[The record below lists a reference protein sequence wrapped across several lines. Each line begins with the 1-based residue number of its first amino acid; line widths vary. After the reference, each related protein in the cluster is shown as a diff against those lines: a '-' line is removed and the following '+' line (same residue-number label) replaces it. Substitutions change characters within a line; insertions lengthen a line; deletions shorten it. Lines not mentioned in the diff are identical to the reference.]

1 MTTEHQL
8 RLQHQQERESLIQE
22 QGAER
27 EQILTQQQGR
37 MQEQQAAFMQ
47 LQVEYQQEP
56 TAAREHAILMT
67 QQSIQHLQE
76 LFHQQ
81 QSHVL
86 ERHQHDQLRLQERQW
101 HQEQLLLQQLQ
112 QQRLQQIG
120 IQPLSPSALSPGTPG
135 QGQGQGLGNHYF
147 GYQGQQQ
154 HSQHPQ
160 QYVHHSPQQQHQQQQ
175 QLQQQPLQQQ
185 QHQQQEQYQ
194 QQQDLQHQ
202 PLQHRCS
209 DTEAMDVD
217 DEATLLS
224 IASTI
229 TSLRQHSS
237 RPDASSIGSWALD
250 SVSSSSKDRG
260 FEAVVVLDTNVL
272 LSHLNFLRSLVAVCD
287 TKYNGANSH
296 TKAVFIVPWVVIQEL
311 DGLKVDRGRRGGEV
325 DVVDKA
331 RRAIKYIQD
340 ELEKPENKRSLRG
353 QKIGECLEKRET
365 NDDYILDCCQY
376 FQSELGTD
384 KKTKVTLFSNDRN
397 LCVKAMI
404 HEVATLSHGKIDFEV
419 EPVMAAIFGSKS
431 PKNSGTNRSSMETD
445 SSVLDASIHNPHN
458 ISGSGGVAKVGS
470 GKGTY
475 KTVVNQRELQRIKS
489 TSKVVS
495 APAGMDSRLF
505 ELTTHII
512 IRLRRYLE
520 FAVPDHLRSY
530 YGTEWKNR
538 TRFDD
543 NCTKPEDMQWDC
555 RRLAHPISLL
565 QTFWRPVFTD
575 LYHSASQSN
584 KARTHLDNLHTF
596 IKTWD
601 RVETFGLG
609 KVYKKDLTAFLDDV
623 DAILAGVLIKP
634 PSSSTPTELSP
645 EDIAARESMY
655 DAAIRIRTI
664 KDWKTHCSML
674 E

>member
-8 RLQHQQERESLIQE
+8 WLQHQQERESLIQE

-37 MQEQQAAFMQ
+37 MQEQQATFMQ

-56 TAAREHAILMT
+56 TAAREHAILMA

-120 IQPLSPSALSPGTPG
+120 IQPFPPSALSPGSPEHE
-135 QGQGQGLGNHYF
+135 LGNHYF

-154 HSQHPQ
+154 PQ
-160 QYVHHSPQQQHQQQQ
+160 QPQHQVHHSPQHQHQQ

-185 QHQQQEQYQ
+185 HQQQHQQKQY
-194 QQQDLQHQ
+194 LQHQ
-202 PLQHRCS
+202 LLQHQCS

-287 TKYNGANSH
+287 SKYIGANSR

-419 EPVMAAIFGSKS
+419 EPVMAVIFGSKI
-431 PKNSGTNRSSMETD
+431 PKNSETNRSSMETD
-445 SSVLDASIHNPHN
+445 SSVLDASIHNPYN
-458 ISGSGGVAKVGS
+458 TSASEGVAKVGS

-475 KTVVNQRELQRIKS
+475 KTIVNQRELQRIKS
-489 TSKVVS
+489 SSKVIS
-495 APAGMDSRLF
+495 APAGMDTRLF

-634 PSSSTPTELSP
+634 PSCSTPTDLNP
-645 EDIAARESMY
+645 EDIAARETMY
-655 DAAIRIRTI
+655 DAATRIRTI

>member
-1 MTTEHQL
+1 MTTELQL

-27 EQILTQQQGR
+27 EQVLTQQQGR
-37 MQEQQAAFMQ
+37 MQEQQAAYMQ
-47 LQVEYQQEP
+47 LQAEFQQDP
-56 TAAREHAILMT
+56 TAAREHAILMA

-76 LFHQQ
+76 LFHLQ

-101 HQEQLLLQQLQ
+101 HQEQLLLQQLHQ
-112 QQRLQQIG
+112 QQLQQIAT
-120 IQPLSPSALSPGTPG
+120 QPLSPSAHSPG
-135 QGQGQGLGNHYF
+135 QGLSNHYF
-147 GYQGQQQ
+147 GYQGQ
-154 HSQHPQ
+154 HPQ
-160 QYVHHSPQQQHQQQQ
+160 QQPQHLQHHVHQHSPQQQ
-175 QLQQQPLQQQ
+175 QQPSLQQQ
-185 QHQQQEQYQ
+185 QVQQPQVQQPQVQQPQAQQLHQQPQR
-194 QQQDLQHQ
+194 QH
-202 PLQHRCS
+202 S

-224 IASTI
+224 ITSTI
-229 TSLRQHSS
+229 SSLRQHSS

-250 SVSSSSKDRG
+250 SASSDRNG

-272 LSHLNFLRSLVAVCD
+272 LSHLNFLRSLVSVCD
-287 TKYNGANSH
+287 TKYNGTSSP

-311 DGLKVDRGRRGGEV
+311 DGLKMDRGRRGGEV

-340 ELEKPENKRSLRG
+340 ELERPENRRSLRG
-353 QKIGECLEKRET
+353 QKVGECLEKRET

-384 KKTKVTLFSNDRN
+384 KKIRVTLFSNDRN

-404 HEVATLSHGKIDFEV
+404 HEVATLSHGKIDFEI
-419 EPVMAAIFGSKS
+419 EPVMAAIFGAKS
-431 PKNSGTNRSSMETD
+431 PKGTVTNGLSMETD
-445 SSVLDASIHNPHN
+445 ASGLADSTHNPHN
-458 ISGSGGVAKVGS
+458 SSGSLVVKVGS

-489 TSKVVS
+489 SSKVIS
-495 APAGMDSRLF
+495 APQGMDPRLF

-520 FAVPDHLRSY
+520 FAVPEHLKAY
-530 YGTEWKNR
+530 YGTEWKSR
-538 TRFDD
+538 TKFDD
-543 NCTKPEDMQWDC
+543 MCTKPEDMQWDC
-555 RRLAHPISLL
+555 RRLTHPISLL
-565 QTFWRPVFTD
+565 QTYWRPVFTD

-584 KARTHLDNLHTF
+584 KARTHLDSLQTF

-609 KVYKKDLTAFLDDV
+609 KVYKKDLTSFLDDV

-634 PSSSTPTELSP
+634 PSSSSPTDLTS
-645 EDIAARESMY
+645 EDIEAREMMY
-655 DAAIRIRTI
+655 DAATRIRTI

>member
-47 LQVEYQQEP
+47 LQAEYQQEP

-135 QGQGQGLGNHYF
+135 QGQGLGNHYF
-147 GYQGQQQ
+147 GYQEQQQ

-194 QQQDLQHQ
+194 QQQHLQHQ

-229 TSLRQHSS
+229 TSLRQHLS

-250 SVSSSSKDRG
+250 SVSPSSKDGG

-353 QKIGECLEKRET
+353 QKIGECLEKREVCFT
-365 NDDYILDCCQY
+365 PI
-376 FQSELGTD
+376 
-384 KKTKVTLFSNDRN
+384 
-397 LCVKAMI
+397 
-404 HEVATLSHGKIDFEV
+404 
-419 EPVMAAIFGSKS
+419 
-431 PKNSGTNRSSMETD
+431 
-445 SSVLDASIHNPHN
+445 
-458 ISGSGGVAKVGS
+458 
-470 GKGTY
+470 
-475 KTVVNQRELQRIKS
+475 
-489 TSKVVS
+489 
-495 APAGMDSRLF
+495 
-505 ELTTHII
+505 
-512 IRLRRYLE
+512 
-520 FAVPDHLRSY
+520 
-530 YGTEWKNR
+530 
-538 TRFDD
+538 
-543 NCTKPEDMQWDC
+543 CT
-555 RRLAHPISLL
+555 
-565 QTFWRPVFTD
+565 
-575 LYHSASQSN
+575 
-584 KARTHLDNLHTF
+584 
-596 IKTWD
+596 
-601 RVETFGLG
+601 
-609 KVYKKDLTAFLDDV
+609 
-623 DAILAGVLIKP
+623 
-634 PSSSTPTELSP
+634 
-645 EDIAARESMY
+645 
-655 DAAIRIRTI
+655 
-664 KDWKTHCSML
+664 
-674 E
+674 

>member
-1 MTTEHQL
+1 MTTEAQL
-8 RLQHQQERESLIQE
+8 RLQHHQERESLSQE

-27 EQILTQQQGR
+27 EQILAQQQGR
-37 MQEQQAAFMQ
+37 MQEQQAAYMQ

-76 LFHQQ
+76 MFHQH

-120 IQPLSPSALSPGTPG
+120 IQPLSPSVVSPGNPE
-135 QGQGQGLGNHYF
+135 QGQGLGNHYF
-147 GYQGQQQ
+147 GYQGQHQQ
-154 HSQHPQ
+154 PHPQ
-160 QYVHHSPQQQHQQQQ
+160 QHVQHSPQQQ
-175 QLQQQPLQQQ
+175 QLLQQQ
-185 QHQQQEQYQ
+185 QHQQQQHQ
-194 QQQDLQHQ
+194 QQPPQQQLLHQQVQHQ
-202 PLQHRCS
+202 NS

-229 TSLRQHSS
+229 TNLRQHSS

-250 SVSSSSKDRG
+250 SASLSAKDSG

-272 LSHLNFLRSLVAVCD
+272 LSHLNFLRSLVSICD
-287 TKYNGANSH
+287 SKYNGASSR

-311 DGLKVDRGRRGGEV
+311 DGLKADRGRRGGEV
-325 DVVDKA
+325 DVADKA

-340 ELEKPENKRSLRG
+340 ELERPENKRSLRG

-419 EPVMAAIFGSKS
+419 EPVMAAIFGTKRPTS
-431 PKNSGTNRSSMETD
+431 PGANDLSMDTDCSG
-445 SSVLDASIHNPHN
+445 LDASTHNPYN
-458 ISGSGGVAKVGS
+458 YSVSGGVTKVSS

-475 KTVVNQRELQRIKS
+475 KTIVNQRELQRIKS
-489 TSKVVS
+489 SSKVIS
-495 APAGMDSRLF
+495 APVGMDPHLF

-520 FAVPDHLRSY
+520 FAVPDHLKSY

-584 KARTHLDNLHTF
+584 KARTHLDSLHTF
-596 IKTWD
+596 IKSWD

-609 KVYKKDLTAFLDDV
+609 KVYKKDLTTFLDDV

-634 PSSSTPTELSP
+634 PGSSTPTNLSP
-645 EDIAARESMY
+645 EEITARETMY
-655 DAAIRIRTI
+655 DAATRIRTI
-664 KDWKTHCSML
+664 KDWKTHCSIL